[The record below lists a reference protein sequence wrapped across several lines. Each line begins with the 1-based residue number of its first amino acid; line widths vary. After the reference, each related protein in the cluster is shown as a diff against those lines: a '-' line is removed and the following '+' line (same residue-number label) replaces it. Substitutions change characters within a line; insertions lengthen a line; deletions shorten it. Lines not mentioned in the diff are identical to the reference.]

1 MTWTLG
7 RDYVVAMRRQ
17 VIFSFEVGPKEQFDG
32 TIEQMYNDPDSPLR
46 KHLLGDFD
54 IESYQTAGVKIDF
67 FKNYWESP
75 QLAHYYSLLI
85 LRCLNDPLAQDD
97 TFTFYSLSIP
107 SGWLERRPRS
117 EKR

>member
-54 IESYQTAGVKIDF
+54 IESYKTAEVKIDF

-75 QLAHYYSLLI
+75 QFSHCYPVFT
-85 LRCLNDPLAQDD
+85 LRCLNDLLTQGD

-107 SGWLERRPRS
+107 ASLPGRRRRS
-117 EKR
+117 WKR